1 MAEGVQTGR
10 NKIIIIL
17 FSQFVDTLRND
28 FTDFWIGYQSLH
40 SGFRSPIKSAIEL
53 LKGTF

>member
-40 SGFRSPIKSAIEL
+40 SGFRSPIKRAIEL

>member
-10 NKIIIIL
+10 NEVIIIL
-17 FSQFVDTLRND
+17 FSQLVDTLRND
-28 FTDFWIGYQSLH
+28 FTDFWIGCQSLY
-40 SGFRSPIKSAIEL
+40 SGFRSPIKRAIEL